1 MQARIEELRL
11 FNDKQTLAQ
20 TKVGDFAAWFTQKYF
35 VYISIGVISGS
46 LHFPLN
52 WLIDWWRKPLVWM
65 YVVLFMCFSRCM
77 QHHQVFTTR
86 VFVWPVAGW
95 SDCKDSR
102 MRSTDRTVSYSSK
115 QIWRWDSK
123 EQRGSLAQEGQW
135 RTTKSTVRLG
145 LNVHLYICG
154 E

>member
-52 WLIDWWRKPLVWM
+52 WLTDWRKKPLMWHVCCFV
-65 YVVLFMCFSRCM
+65 YVF
-77 QHHQVFTTR
+77 
-86 VFVWPVAGW
+86 
-95 SDCKDSR
+95 
-102 MRSTDRTVSYSSK
+102 
-115 QIWRWDSK
+115 
-123 EQRGSLAQEGQW
+123 
-135 RTTKSTVRLG
+135 
-145 LNVHLYICG
+145 
-154 E
+154 